1 MSAPPPPPATPDPDR
16 PEAEPPEEDGPVA
29 ALAEAAAETGRTVMR
44 ASVRLYQRIL
54 GDLILVLAF
63 LGLVYFLVYFTIN
76 SNYARRV
83 FDELVNGQVFRGS
96 IQWER
101 ISWGPW
107 PSELHIQKPV
117 LSDSTGHPV
126 IRVDEVDVSLDLTA
140 LTEGA
145 IVAEDIIIDSPVV
158 DFHEV
163 PIEDEWGNPTK
174 ALNIGAM
181 FLPPQRVP
189 DPGLPGG
196 PPTMQFRVSEIRNA
210 RYRMDLPS
218 IDVDCRGVWVED
230 AFFELKA
237 NPTGAG
243 PVSMNMGAH
252 SVQVRDVLVTI
263 PKTES
268 ELPASKRPAAE
279 VWRWR
284 PKGVVLRDYTW
295 KDWAFRA
302 ESFRA
307 RLGDDR
313 LEVQAFALDLDPVRG
328 VSLGGRLHMNLQDI
342 GPHLA
347 MFGVQGISG
356 PVEVDMRTSGE
367 LMSQSG
373 GGTLVGRTLSLPGGV
388 KTGPW
393 ALNVRHE
400 NNRLDI
406 QRLDVQAGGGR
417 VTGHAFLDGER
428 GRALAELLLD
438 TVSPAKAGLTAPEG
452 PAADALAGAYTGRLD
467 AKVTDLWADIPV
479 ISATTDLRIVRPE
492 DTPSPLPVRTQVE
505 ASAIWAGP
513 ALDVRHLRLETS
525 TDRVT
530 AAGTLDLDA
539 QTARGDVDAEV
550 GDLAVWGA
558 VARLPLS
565 GSATLSASVSGP
577 WRRPEARLTLEA
589 REVSWD
595 RLPPV
600 RLDVA
605 AKLAGGRLEVS
616 KLSAASGETQV
627 ELNGRAD
634 IFRPDGA
641 LSAEAHVEHLNLPDW
656 ARGQPVKG
664 VARLDLSAGG
674 TLSMPQ
680 WKGSL
685 AVVGAAW
692 PGTPEGDVAAQFE
705 ARGLQHPVLNLRG
718 LDVTTAVGE
727 VHASGTLHPLDLDA
741 DTQLEVG
748 LKHVKLAGLPLHQ
761 PIGGELEAA
770 LRVEGPLRMPA
781 VGGHI
786 EVEAP
791 RYGSLT
797 LDHLTVDAA
806 WRPPYVKVES
816 LRLRGTPAAG
826 AKARDYVT
834 ASGLSLKLPELAFEG
849 EVALDQIPLALV
861 NHFVAEPLPLQ
872 GTLSAHLVGR
882 GTPQDPAANGELVLD
897 DAAWEDIDI
906 GDARMTVEAGD
917 QRVRADATLFEETQ
931 IAVSVPTSP
940 GQGPATFTIRF
951 TDLSPEAHVKRLADA
966 NLRTRLTGTISGG
979 ADLFAPPDYQ
989 PFADVE
995 ITDLRATYNRLDL
1008 VNIEPIRASYR
1019 DRDLTLSRL
1028 GLQAAGQKIRA
1039 EGTLRQH
1046 QTLDAH
1052 VDGDLDLGLLQGLLS
1067 GTFSVVQGQ
1076 ATLGLI
1082 VTGPLTN
1089 PAAEGRIKLSR
1100 AFLVPRSGVVG
1111 NELELM
1117 EPVELWVQSSMAP
1130 AMGPDPAEQ
1139 RGNYVITLPRMVPAT
1154 TRAGAGGAAAP
1165 MRPNRLVLRRDEGRL
1180 TVSALDVALAQFLPD
1195 SLSLR
1200 LDADNVSLLVP
1211 DTVRATF
1218 DADDLVFS
1226 MSDMLKPTRT
1236 ELFLGGKIYLQR
1248 ATYTADIMPSGDIN
1262 QGLSNNLRGVSQAR
1276 TVSAFERYPVLQ
1288 RFKVDLR
1295 VDGDNDVFVRNS
1307 VSVVSLDLEI
1317 RPSLRI
1323 RGNLYN
1329 RTDLQESEQLRI
1341 EGEVSTLPDTSH
1353 IVYSGREFEVSS
1365 AQVDFGKGNF
1375 LDATLV
1381 ARRNFDSCG
1390 ENTAGSAGTSGP
1402 STNLGN
1408 GQKQETVTLELR
1420 YRLATLDTPGE
1431 PSLQLSS
1438 DSGASAIDVAT
1449 LVLTGACPSQLTAA
1463 SSAQPALEA
1472 AFTPVLN
1479 LIEAPLKQTL
1489 DIDLNLTPSG
1499 QGALIVEADKA
1510 LSKRLRLYSYAPVGS
1525 AEDATIRR
1533 QFGLEYQINN
1543 FAFGDLSNQSLGQEN
1558 NTTGQLILM
1567 LNLD

>member
-1 MSAPPPPPATPDPDR
+1 
-16 PEAEPPEEDGPVA
+16 
-29 ALAEAAAETGRTVMR
+29 
-44 ASVRLYQRIL
+44 
-54 GDLILVLAF
+54 
-63 LGLVYFLVYFTIN
+63 
-76 SNYARRV
+76 
-83 FDELVNGQVFRGS
+83 
-96 IQWER
+96 
-101 ISWGPW
+101 
-107 PSELHIQKPV
+107 
-117 LSDSTGHPV
+117 
-126 IRVDEVDVSLDLTA
+126 
-140 LTEGA
+140 
-145 IVAEDIIIDSPVV
+145 
-158 DFHEV
+158 
-163 PIEDEWGNPTK
+163 
-174 ALNIGAM
+174 
-181 FLPPQRVP
+181 
-189 DPGLPGG
+189 
-196 PPTMQFRVSEIRNA
+196 
-210 RYRMDLPS
+210 
-218 IDVDCRGVWVED
+218 
-230 AFFELKA
+230 
-237 NPTGAG
+237 
-243 PVSMNMGAH
+243 MGAH
-252 SVQVRDVLVTI
+252 SVQVRDVVLTI

-268 ELPASKRPAAE
+268 ELPTSRRSAAD

-302 ESFRA
+302 ESLRA
-307 RLGDDR
+307 RLGEDR
-313 LEVQAFALDLDPVRG
+313 VEVQAFSLDLDPVRG
-328 VSLGGRLHMNLQDI
+328 VSLGGRLHLNLQDI

-356 PVEVDMRTSGE
+356 PVEVDMRSSGE

-388 KTGPW
+388 HTGPW

-417 VTGHAFLDGER
+417 LTGHAYLDGER
-428 GRALAELLLD
+428 GRALAELVLD
-438 TVSPAKAGLTAPEG
+438 TVTPGKAGLIAPEG
-452 PAADALAGAYTGRLD
+452 PAADALAAAYTGRVD
-467 AKVTDLWADIPV
+467 ARVTDLWAETPV
-479 ISATTDLRIVRPE
+479 ISATTDLQVVRPE
-492 DTPSPLPVRTQVE
+492 GAASPLPARTQVE
-505 ASAIWAGP
+505 ATAIWAGP
-513 ALDVRHLRLETS
+513 SLDVRHLRLQTS
-525 TDRVT
+525 TDLVT
-530 AAGTLDLDA
+530 GAGNLDLDA
-539 QTARGDVDAEV
+539 ETARGHVEAEI

-558 VARLPLS
+558 VARLPIT
-565 GSATLSASVSGP
+565 GAAKLSASVSGP
-577 WRRPEARLTLEA
+577 WRRPEARLSLQA
-589 REVSWD
+589 RDVSWD
-595 RLPPV
+595 HLPAARV
-600 RLDVA
+600 DVA
-605 AKLAGGRLEVS
+605 AQLVGGRLEV
-616 KLSAASGETQV
+616 KTLTATSGETQV
-627 ELNGRAD
+627 SVRGRAEV
-634 IFRPDGA
+634 FRPGGA
-641 LSAEAHVEHLNLPDW
+641 LAAEAHVEHLNLSDW

-664 VARLDLSAGG
+664 MARLDLSATG
-674 TLSMPQ
+674 TLAAPR

-685 AVVGAAW
+685 AVIGAGW
-692 PGTPEGDVAAQFE
+692 PGAPEGDVLAKFE
-705 ARGLQHPVLNLRG
+705 ANGLRDPAVNLQS
-718 LDVTTAVGE
+718 LDVTTAAGQ

-741 DTQLEVG
+741 DTQLEVT
-748 LKHVKLAGLPLHQ
+748 LKHVKLDALPV
-761 PIGGELEAA
+761 PAPVGGELEAT
-770 LRVEGPLRMPA
+770 LKVQGPLRNPS
-781 VGGHI
+781 VGGHV
-786 EVEAP
+786 EVTAP
-791 RYGSLT
+791 RYDKLT

-816 LRLRGTPAAG
+816 LRLRGTPSAG
-826 AKARDYVT
+826 AKPRDYVT

-849 EVALDQIPLALV
+849 ELALDQVPLTLV
-861 NHFVAEPLPLQ
+861 NLFVAEPLPLQ
-872 GTLSAHLVGR
+872 GTVSAHLVGR
-882 GTPQDPAANGELVLD
+882 GTPQDPAANGEIVLD
-897 DAAWEDIDI
+897 DAAWDDFEI
-906 GDARMTVEAGD
+906 GDARMTVEAGE

-940 GQGPATFTIRF
+940 GQGPATFTVRF
-951 TDLSPEAHVKRLADA
+951 TDLSPESHMKRLADSS
-966 NLRTRLTGTISGG
+966 LRTRLTGTISGG

-989 PFADVE
+989 AFVDLE

-1028 GLQAAGQKIRA
+1028 GLQAAGQKLRA

-1046 QTLDAH
+1046 QMLDAH
-1052 VDGDLDLGLLQGLLS
+1052 LDGDLDLGLLQGLLS
-1067 GTFSVVQGQ
+1067 GTFSGVQGQ
-1076 ATLGLI
+1076 ATLGLQ

-1089 PAAEGRIKLSR
+1089 PIAEGRIKISR

-1139 RGNYVITLPRMVPAT
+1139 RGNYVVTLPRLVPASSRT
-1154 TRAGAGGAAAP
+1154 GAAGVATGQ
-1165 MRPNRLVLRRDEGRL
+1165 MRPNRLVLRRDDGRL
-1180 TVSALDVALAQFLPD
+1180 TISALDVSLSQFLPD
-1195 SLSLR
+1195 SLSIK

-1211 DTVRATF
+1211 DVVRATF

-1226 MSDMLKPTRT
+1226 MSDMLKPALT
-1236 ELFLGGKIYLQR
+1236 ELFLGGKVYLQR
-1248 ATYTADIMPSGDIN
+1248 ATYTADVMPSGDIN
-1262 QGLSNNLRGVSQAR
+1262 RGLTNNLRGVSQAR

-1295 VDGDNDVFVRNS
+1295 VDGDNDIFVRNS

-1323 RGNLYN
+1323 SGNLYK

-1341 EGEVSTLPDTSH
+1341 EGEVSTLPDTSS

-1365 AQVDFGKGNF
+1365 GQVDFGKGNF

-1390 ENTAGSAGTSGP
+1390 DNAAGSAGTSGP

-1408 GQKQETVTLELR
+1408 GQKQEIVTLELQ

-1431 PSLQLSS
+1431 PKLQLSS

-1449 LVLTGACPSQLTAA
+1449 LVLTGACPSQLSAA